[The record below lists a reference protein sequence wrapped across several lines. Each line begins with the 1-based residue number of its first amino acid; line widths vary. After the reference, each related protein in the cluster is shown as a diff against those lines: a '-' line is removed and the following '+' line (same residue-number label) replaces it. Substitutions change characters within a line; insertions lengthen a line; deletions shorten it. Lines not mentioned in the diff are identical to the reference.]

1 MDTRKLKISEAPM
14 PKLDSGE
21 TAIATYHDV
30 KAILG
35 DIDPAQL
42 LAIMSLR
49 PTIGDLEQASLWLEG
64 DADVFGPGEPIK
76 GVASDVVTILTEN
89 EEEEPPRAS

>member
-1 MDTRKLKISEAPM
+1 M
-14 PKLDSGE
+14 PKLDSGG
-21 TAIATYHDV
+21 TAIATHDDV

-35 DIDPAQL
+35 ELDPAQL

-49 PTIGDLEQASLWLEG
+49 PTIADIEQASLWLEG
-64 DADVFGPGEPIK
+64 DTDVFGPDEPIK

-89 EEEEPPRAS
+89 EEEAPPRAS

>member
-1 MDTRKLKISEAPM
+1 M
-14 PKLDSGE
+14 PKLDSGG
-21 TAIATYHDV
+21 TAIATHDDV

-35 DIDPAQL
+35 ELDPAQL

-49 PTIGDLEQASLWLEG
+49 PTIADIEQASLWLEG
-64 DADVFGPGEPIK
+64 DTDVFGPDEPIK
-76 GVASDVVTILTEN
+76 GVASDVVTILTES